1 MRLRSVKTNIAAAT
15 VLFGSC
21 AALPHVTSTEKTHL
35 SSVID
40 EDLEVDLF
48 LQDQT
53 KKCRTDI
60 RKTVAS
66 QLEAK
71 SAVCITA
78 QIDDNDC
85 RSIDINR
92 TFNKC
97 IPGHVDLLR
106 CIKSESEKPSV
117 QTPVAEGNN
126 GQDREKEYNDCIKEL
141 SGAQKTLGRIEKIT
155 SVLELEEEAEAI
167 IKKLEDS
174 GLKFDS
180 WSNRRR
186 NLSIV
191 MTEIGKNLKN
201 SIPLNERIEQLKLL
215 TLLEDIG
222 NKLTILRRT
231 AK

>member
-1 MRLRSVKTNIAAAT
+1 M
-15 VLFGSC
+15 
-21 AALPHVTSTEKTHL
+21 
-35 SSVID
+35 
-40 EDLEVDLF
+40 
-48 LQDQT
+48 
-53 KKCRTDI
+53 
-60 RKTVAS
+60 
-66 QLEAK
+66 
-71 SAVCITA
+71 
-78 QIDDNDC
+78 
-85 RSIDINR
+85 
-92 TFNKC
+92 
-97 IPGHVDLLR
+97 
-106 CIKSESEKPSV
+106 